1 MNDRKKILVIE
12 ALDNNRG
19 NKQMAMRSIECLS
32 NVADVTVAELSG
44 WFSTIPSNVKIENY
58 NLSIQYKNPQIHSF
72 FRSIKHL
79 LFARKLDHENHYD
92 CIFFLSYH
100 TIAFYLAKLLFKKY
114 NKRLYV
120 LHHVNID
127 DLSRSKIKNWF
138 FKRYV
143 TDVNH
148 FVFEPFMKDYLVKKY
163 CVDKKNIF
171 VLPHPKN
178 EFNFSDEC
186 KKYDCLGISGSN
198 DEKIIEEYI
207 NEEKNNKTFKKNNIS
222 ILLRSK
228 KYEYEDGYLK
238 VVNNYF
244 TDEEYHALYA
254 SAYAIVLLF
263 PSSFKYRMSGSII
276 DALSKRKRV
285 LLSDILLFRDYAE
298 RYPNVCRIGVRP
310 KQVVE
315 YIKKNQLGKAS
326 KEQIDDWNK
335 FSKDHSSENII
346 KKFIEAFEL

>member
-1 MNDRKKILVIE
+1 MNAKKKILVIE
-12 ALDNNRG
+12 ALDNNQG

-44 WFSTIPSNVKIENY
+44 WFSTIPSNVKVESY
-58 NLSIQYKNPQIHSF
+58 DLSIQYKNPQINSF

-79 LFARKLDHENHYD
+79 LVARKLDRENHYD

-100 TIAFYLAKLLFKKY
+100 TIAFYLAKLWFKKY

-120 LHHVNID
+120 LHHINID
-127 DLSRSKIKNWF
+127 DLSRSEIKKWF

-143 TDVNH
+143 ADVNH
-148 FVFEPFMKDYLVKKY
+148 FVFEPFIKEYLEKKY
-163 CVDKKNIF
+163 CVDKRKIF

-178 EFNFSDEC
+178 KYDFSIEC

-198 DEKIIEEYI
+198 DEELIEEYI
-207 NEEKNNKTFKKNNIS
+207 NEEENNKIFKKNNIS

-238 VVNNYF
+238 VVKAHF
-244 TDEEYHALYA
+244 TDEEYCALYA
-254 SAYAIVLLF
+254 NAYVVVLLF
-263 PSSFKYRMSGSII
+263 PGSFKYRMSGSII
-276 DALSKRKRV
+276 DALSKRKSV
-285 LLSDILLFRDYAE
+285 LLSDIPLFRDYAE

-310 KQVVE
+310 KQVAE
-315 YIKKNQLGKAS
+315 FIKKNKFKKTS
-326 KEQIDDWNK
+326 REQINDWNK
-335 FSKDHSSENII
+335 FSKDYSNENIME
-346 KKFIEAFEL
+346 KFIEAFGL